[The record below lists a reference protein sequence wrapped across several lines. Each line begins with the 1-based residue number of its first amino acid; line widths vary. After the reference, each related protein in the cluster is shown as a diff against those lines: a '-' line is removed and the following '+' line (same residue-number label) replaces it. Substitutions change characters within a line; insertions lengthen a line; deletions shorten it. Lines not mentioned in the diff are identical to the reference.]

1 MDDKPLAKAL
11 KDLPLRVQ
19 SASYVERIQVFKALN
34 DAFSDTSS
42 DVSEGVI
49 KGVCRVLIF
58 TLPRYHKNS
67 SRKLV
72 QDFIL
77 TLLKHHNAATV
88 QHLSN
93 TLAVYST
100 AYKNLASSDTLA
112 KELLAAF
119 DWSYKVLVHGFKDA
133 SNCKGVS
140 FQKLV
145 EAQSCLYTSILAS
158 RSKKMSAKAYH
169 KLVQGWKQ
177 IPGSEVKYW
186 EALCELET
194 SFQSLVLSCAVL
206 SFVQANKNAELLSS
220 MRRSLLDSFIK
231 VAITTKVKPDTYF
244 VEQCKPFLK
253 LLTHDDFKGLL
264 LPALLKAMLR
274 SPEIILGCVG
284 QVLASVS
291 IDLSAYAADLAK
303 PIATCLHSKEDLTRE
318 EAAFAT
324 EALAKQCSEATAV
337 RNLLN
342 LLFGV
347 LQGSEGKLT
356 LSSHKISILE
366 GIGHLSKHCVTGKGA
381 HQLSCD
387 AAEHFV
393 KILETEVHEGTL
405 IRALSSLLLW
415 ANRFA
420 AAIPKT
426 LMEMFKKGMTLKTST
441 PAVRTGYIR
450 CMAAS
455 LHGESLPQ
463 GIELIPVL
471 LKSLERAAAQPTQA
485 AIVSEG
491 LSAATLLLRC
501 ASLDEKAASQCGPLW
516 TILSDTDKLLFV
528 NEKMLSSY
536 NEETWLE
543 VVLLCESLFVTHEQR
558 IGDKAAPYFRAI
570 ILALTRPNFSLRT
583 RAASAVKKI
592 LPPTVKTT
600 LDRSLAL
607 IAEFTI
613 FLHTAKVVSGIR
625 NREEGD
631 TTGVLSATL
640 NETDANS
647 LIFCLQTITSLKG
660 RSQEN
665 YNKLAVACFKAAH
678 HPAIASVQPLCWYYI
693 VKHFGQVPKA
703 LVSRCYAQ
711 LKEELIKNHKPGSW
725 PEASLSGLMKLAP
738 EETIKDVLDA
748 ISATLSQEELLRVT
762 RDDYFTFLTPEGE
775 LYDRSVLENAKEEAA
790 RNIKRESRAYSY
802 KEQMEELQL
811 IRELEEKRIRE
822 GKKKAPEMSPKQK
835 EAIRVQ
841 LEKESAIRSKVAALD
856 VVVRQVC
863 SMLKSAIDNVPGV
876 LSNQLTQLIPWMMR
890 AMGSPVAA
898 PLLQPLWI
906 DLRKSVF
913 EADMELLAKS
923 IAHVSLRLVKPM
935 CDLDPAWE
943 TESLDDAS
951 RRVLKQLV
959 GATATPLNAPTFTYC
974 FPFIRG
980 TLKQLSSK
988 EEALAAQG
996 IQLIERHAGLRSV
1009 GQPGQTYPQNNPR
1022 LLPLK
1027 EMMDLLI
1034 HLIGTT
1040 TGREQQTAYSAL
1052 LEVAASASGKAG
1064 CAVAT
1069 DEEVNCL
1076 LDSLESSVDSVRDAC
1091 LHSLSVLL
1099 PVLTRNRVKTFTT
1112 HLNHRLWVAKF
1123 DVVPEI
1129 REKGE
1134 QLWAATQLQP
1144 VKNMFELVLEDVTHM
1159 VEPIRAAGAEA
1170 LASALQL
1177 NTAEVDPTAKRL
1189 IKLYG
1194 ERLELTPAVKDNFGR
1209 ELQPPMDVWEPR
1221 AGIGLALYR
1230 LVPLMDDTTVVR
1242 LASFFVPKGL
1252 GDREESVKKTMLNA
1266 AVTMVDQHGKETIT
1280 KLLPVFE
1287 KFMDDAPKSGSFDS
1301 VRQSVVI
1308 LMGSLARHLEKEDPR
1323 VKPIIYKLVDA
1334 LSTPS
1339 QPVQEAVANCLP
1351 PLVPAIKDEVAPL
1364 VQRLLQ
1370 KLLSSNNYGDRKGA
1384 AYGIA
1389 GIVKGLG
1396 ILSLKQLDIMT
1407 SLTEAIQNK
1416 KNIRHR
1422 EGALFAFEQLCS
1434 MLGRLFEPYVVHV
1447 LPHLLLCF
1455 GDTNQ
1460 FVREAADDTA
1470 KAVMSKLSAHG
1481 VKLVLPSL
1489 LAALEQDSWR
1499 TKTGSVELLGAMAYC
1514 APRQLSSCLPGI
1526 VPKLIEVLGD
1536 SHVKVQAAGAQALQI
1551 IGSVIRNPEIQ
1562 AIVPV
1567 LLEAL
1572 QDPAK
1577 KTSSC
1582 LATLLETKFVHF
1594 IDAPSLALIM
1604 PVVQRAFQ
1612 DRSTETRKMAAQI
1625 IGNMY
1630 SLTDQKDLSPYLST
1644 IIPGLKASLLDP
1656 VPDVRSV
1663 SARALGAMVR
1673 GMGEASFDDLLPWL
1687 MQTLTSES
1695 SSVDRSG
1702 AAQGLSEV
1710 VGGLGVDKLHK
1721 LMPEIIATAERQDI
1735 APHVKDGYITMFI
1748 YLPGV
1753 FQNEFT
1759 PYISQIIPSILKALA
1774 DENEFVRDTA
1784 LRAGQRIV
1792 NMYADTAIMLLL
1804 PELELGLFDDNWRIR
1819 YSSIQLLGDLLYKI
1833 SGVSGKMTTETAS
1846 EDDNFG
1852 TEQSHRAIMD
1862 TLGTERRNRVLAGL
1876 YMGRSDVALL
1886 VRQAA
1891 LHVWKVV
1898 VTNTPRTL
1906 REILSTLFN
1915 LLLGCLA
1922 SSVYDKR
1929 QVAARTL
1936 GDLVRKLGE
1945 RVLPEIIPILE
1956 DGLNSDEPDTRQ
1968 GVCIGLSEIMASTS
1982 REMVMTFVDSLVP
1995 TVRKALCDP
2004 LSEVRQA
2011 AAKTFDSL
2019 HSTVGGRALD
2029 DILPFMLE
2037 ALNDPDQGEN
2047 ALDGLRQVMA
2057 IKPRVVLPYL
2067 IPHLTAPPV
2076 NTKALSVLASVA
2088 GDALA
2093 RHFNR
2098 LLPALLAAVTAAAG
2112 TPAEAQE
2119 VEYCQVVL
2127 LSVQDEQGI
2136 RAIMDELLTS
2146 TKSDKLPLRRAAVSL
2161 LAGFCTHT
2169 KADYIQ
2175 YVPQLLRGLIHLL
2188 TDNDPGVLNPALEAL
2203 NSVIKTLD
2211 ATQQMAH
2218 VGDLRQAVRFAMSD
2232 LKGQEF
2238 LPGCCLSK
2246 GIAPLLPVYREAI
2259 LNGPPEMKEQAAQ
2272 GLGELIKLTSPEAL
2286 KPSVVAITGPLIRIL
2301 GDRFSAGV
2309 KVAVLETLALL
2320 LAKVGALLKPFLPQL
2335 QTTFVKSL
2343 SDPNRQVRL
2352 KAATALSHLIVIHTR
2367 ADPLFNEL
2375 YTSIKTT
2382 DDSSIRETSLQALR
2396 GVITP
2401 AGDKMSEPIR
2411 KSILATLQSMLSHP
2425 EDTTRSAA
2433 AGCLG
2438 ALFRRLP
2445 ADELEALVNE
2455 CLLHDDPSLDWTL
2468 RHGKSAVLSV
2478 ALKEAAEQ
2486 VYTAEW
2492 RDKLHRVLLS
2502 YLTADRIP
2510 IVSNSIRAIGFLFR
2524 HLMTTTSPVSFPA
2537 QLSQP
2542 FAKTLNHASNEVK
2555 QLVAQT
2561 SHYLGRHIDT
2571 ALPSDFLKVLLPQLV
2586 NGTKEKNTA
2595 VRSAC
2600 EAALVTILRLRH
2612 NDETQQHCVNLL
2624 DPGARDSLSEVISKV
2639 LRKMASL
2646 PETKEEEL
2654 DATLVS

>member
-11 KDLPLRVQ
+11 KDLPLRIQ
-19 SASYVERIQVFKALN
+19 SASYLERFQVFKALN

-77 TLLKHHNAATV
+77 TLLKHHNAPTV

-100 AYKNLASSDTLA
+100 GYKNLASSDTLA

-119 DWSYKVLVHGFKDA
+119 DWSYKLLVHGFKDA
-133 SNCKGVS
+133 SNCTGVP

-158 RSKKMSAKAYH
+158 KSKKMSAKAYH

-186 EALCELET
+186 EALRELET

-206 SFVQANKNAELLSS
+206 SFVQDNKNTELLSS
-220 MRRSLLDSFIK
+220 MRQSLLDSFIK
-231 VAITTKVKPDTYF
+231 VAITTKVKPDAYF

-253 LLTHDDFKGLL
+253 LLTHEDFKGLL

-337 RNLLN
+337 RSLLN

-356 LSSHKISILE
+356 LSSHKISVLE

-405 IRALSSLLLW
+405 TQALSSLLLW
-415 ANRFA
+415 ANRFS
-420 AAIPKT
+420 AAIPKS
-426 LMEMFKKGMTLKTST
+426 LMEMFKKGMALKTST

-455 LHGESLPQ
+455 LHGESLTQ

-485 AIVSEG
+485 AVVSEG

-501 ASLDEKAASQCGPLW
+501 ANLDEKVASQCGPLW

-558 IGDKAAPYFRAI
+558 IGDKTAPYFRAI
-570 ILALTRPNFSLRT
+570 ILALTRPNFALRT

-592 LPPTVKTT
+592 LPPTVKTS

-607 IAEFTI
+607 IAEFTN

-631 TTGVLSATL
+631 TSGVLSASL

-660 RSQEN
+660 RSQDN

-678 HPAIASVQPLCWYYI
+678 HPAIAAIQPLCWYYI

-703 LVSRCYAQ
+703 LVTRCYAQ
-711 LKEELIKNHKPGSW
+711 LKEDLIKNHQPGPW

-775 LYDRSVLENAKEEAA
+775 LYDRSVLENTKEEAA
-790 RNIKRESRAYSY
+790 RNIKRESKAYSY

-863 SMLKSAIDNVPGV
+863 SMLKSAIDNVPAV

-906 DLRKSVF
+906 NLRKSVF
-913 EADMELLAKS
+913 EPDMDRLAKS
-923 IAHVSLRLVKPM
+923 VAHVTLRLVKPM
-935 CDLDPAWE
+935 CDLDSAWE

-951 RRVLKQLV
+951 RRVLKQLI
-959 GATATPLNAPTFTYC
+959 GATATPFSAPTFTYC

-980 TLKQLSSK
+980 TLKLLSSK

-1009 GQPGQTYPQNNPR
+1009 GQPGQTNPQNSPR

-1027 EMMDLLI
+1027 EMMELLI
-1034 HLIGTT
+1034 QLIGTT
-1040 TGREQQTAYSAL
+1040 SGREQQTAYSAL
-1052 LEVAASASGKAG
+1052 LEVAAAATGKPG

-1069 DEEVNCL
+1069 DEEINCL
-1076 LDSLESSVDSVRDAC
+1076 LHGLESSVDSVRDAC

-1129 REKGE
+1129 RDKGE
-1134 QLWAATQLQP
+1134 QLWAAAQLQP

-1209 ELQPPMDVWEPR
+1209 ELQPPMDIWQPR

-1230 LVPLMDDTTVVR
+1230 LVPLMDEVTVVR

-1252 GDREESVKKTMLNA
+1252 GDREDSVKKNMLNA
-1266 AVTMVDQHGKETIT
+1266 AVAMVDQHGKETIT

-1287 KFMDDAPKSGSFDS
+1287 KFMDVAPKSGSFDS

-1407 SLTEAIQNK
+1407 SLTDAIQNK
-1416 KNIRHR
+1416 KNARHR

-1455 GDTNQ
+1455 GDGDK

-1833 SGVSGKMTTETAS
+1833 SGVSGKMSTETAS

-1852 TEQSHRAIMD
+1852 TEQSHKAIMA
-1862 TLGTERRNRVLAGL
+1862 TLGAERRNRVLAGL

-1915 LLLGCLA
+1915 LLLSCLA
-1922 SSVYDKR
+1922 SPVYDKR

-1982 REMVMTFVDSLVP
+1982 RDMVMTFVDSLVP

-2098 LLPALLAAVTAAAG
+2098 LLPALLSAVTSAAG
-2112 TPAEAQE
+2112 TPTEAQE

-2146 TKSDKLPLRRAAVSL
+2146 TKSDKKVMRRAAVSL

-2169 KADYIQ
+2169 KADYSQ
-2175 YVPQLLRGLIHLL
+2175 YVAQLLRGLIHLL
-2188 TDNDPGVLNPALEAL
+2188 TDTDPGVLNPALEAL

-2232 LKGQEF
+2232 LKGQPF
-2238 LPGCCLSK
+2238 LPGCCLAK

-2301 GDRFSAGV
+2301 GDRFAFGV

-2411 KSILATLQSMLSHP
+2411 KSILATLQTMLSHP

-2438 ALFRRLP
+2438 ALLRRLP
-2445 ADELEALVNE
+2445 ADELEPIVNE

-2478 ALKEAAEQ
+2478 AMKEAAEQ
-2486 VYTAEW
+2486 VYTAQW

-2502 YLTADRIP
+2502 YLTADRVP
-2510 IVSNSIRAIGFLFR
+2510 IVSNSVRAIGFLFR
-2524 HLMTTTSPVSFPA
+2524 HLMTSTGPVSFPA

-2561 SHYLGRHIDT
+2561 SHYLGRHADA
-2571 ALPSDFLKVLLPQLV
+2571 ALPSDFLKFLLPQLV

-2600 EAALVTILRLRH
+2600 EAALVTLLRLRH

-2639 LRKMASL
+2639 LRKMASQ

>member
-11 KDLPLRVQ
+11 KDLPLRIQ
-19 SASYVERIQVFKALN
+19 SASYLERFQVFKALN

-58 TLPRYHKNS
+58 TLPRYHKSS

-77 TLLKHHNAATV
+77 ILLKHHNVPTV

-100 AYKNLASSDTLA
+100 AYKNLASSETLA

-119 DWSYKVLVHGFKDA
+119 DWSYKLLVQGFKDA
-133 SNCKGVS
+133 SNCTGVP

-158 RSKKMSAKAYH
+158 KSKKMSAKAYH

-231 VAITTKVKPDTYF
+231 VAITTKVKPDAYF

-253 LLTHDDFKGLL
+253 LLTHEDFKGLL

-337 RNLLN
+337 RSLLN

-405 IRALSSLLLW
+405 TRALSSLLLW
-415 ANRFA
+415 ANRFT
-420 AAIPKT
+420 AAIPKS

-441 PAVRTGYIR
+441 PVVRTGYIR
-450 CMAAS
+450 CMTAS

-516 TILSDTDKLLFV
+516 TIISDTDKLLFV

-536 NEETWLE
+536 SEETWLE

-558 IGDKAAPYFRAI
+558 IGDKTAPYFRAI
-570 ILALTRPNFSLRT
+570 VLALTRPNFTLRT

-592 LPPTVKTT
+592 LPPTIKTS

-607 IAEFTI
+607 IAEFTN

-631 TTGVLSATL
+631 TSGVLSATL

-660 RSQEN
+660 RSQDN
-665 YNKLAVACFKAAH
+665 YNRLAVACFKAAH
-678 HPAIASVQPLCWYYI
+678 HPAIAAIQPLCWYYI
-693 VKHFGQVPKA
+693 VKHFGQVPKT

-711 LKEELIKNHKPGSW
+711 LKEDLIKNHQPGLW

-775 LYDRSVLENAKEEAA
+775 LYDRSVLENTKEEAA
-790 RNIKRESRAYSY
+790 RNIKRESKAYSY

-913 EADMELLAKS
+913 EPDMELLAKS
-923 IAHVSLRLVKPM
+923 IAHVTLRLVKPM
-935 CDLDPAWE
+935 CDLDPSWE

-951 RRVLKQLV
+951 RRVLKQLI
-959 GATATPLNAPTFTYC
+959 GATATPLSAPTFTYS
-974 FPFIRG
+974 FPFVRG
-980 TLKQLSSK
+980 TLKLLSSK

-1027 EMMDLLI
+1027 EMMELLI
-1034 HLIGTT
+1034 NLIGTAS
-1040 TGREQQTAYSAL
+1040 GREQQTAYSAL
-1052 LEVAASASGKAG
+1052 LEVAAAATGKPG

-1069 DEEVNCL
+1069 DEEINCL
-1076 LDSLESSVDSVRDAC
+1076 LQGLESSVDSVRDAC

-1099 PVLTRNRVKTFTT
+1099 PILTRNRVKTFTT

-1134 QLWAATQLQP
+1134 QLWAAAQLQP

-1209 ELQPPMDVWEPR
+1209 ELQPPMDIWQPR

-1230 LVPLMDDTTVVR
+1230 LVPLMDEVTVVR

-1252 GDREESVKKTMLNA
+1252 GDREDSVKKNMLSA
-1266 AVTMVDQHGKETIT
+1266 AVAMVDQHGKETIT

-1287 KFMDDAPKSGSFDS
+1287 KFMDVAPKSGSFDS

-1407 SLTEAIQNK
+1407 SLTDAIQNK
-1416 KNIRHR
+1416 KNVRHR

-1455 GDTNQ
+1455 GDGDK

-1833 SGVSGKMTTETAS
+1833 SGVSGKMSTETAS

-1852 TEQSHRAIMD
+1852 TEQSHKAIMA
-1862 TLGTERRNRVLAGL
+1862 TLGSERRNRVLAGL

-1915 LLLGCLA
+1915 LLLSCLA
-1922 SSVYDKR
+1922 SPVYDKR

-1982 REMVMTFVDSLVP
+1982 RDMVMTFVDSLVP

-2098 LLPALLAAVTAAAG
+2098 LLPALLSAVTSAAG
-2112 TPAEAQE
+2112 TPTEAQE

-2146 TKSDKLPLRRAAVSL
+2146 TKSDKKVMRRAAVSL

-2169 KADYIQ
+2169 KADYSQ
-2175 YVPQLLRGLIHLL
+2175 YVAQLLRGLIHLL
-2188 TDNDPGVLNPALEAL
+2188 TDTDPGVLNPALEAL

-2232 LKGQEF
+2232 LKGQPF
-2238 LPGCCLSK
+2238 LPGCCLAK

-2301 GDRFSAGV
+2301 GDRFAFGV

-2375 YTSIKTT
+2375 YTTIKTT

-2411 KSILATLQSMLSHP
+2411 KSILATLQTMLSHP

-2438 ALFRRLP
+2438 ALLRRLP
-2445 ADELEALVNE
+2445 ADELESIVNE
-2455 CLLHDDPSLDWTL
+2455 CLIHDDPSLDWTL

-2478 ALKEAAEQ
+2478 AMKEAAEQ
-2486 VYTAEW
+2486 VYTPQW

-2502 YLTADRIP
+2502 YLAADRIP

-2524 HLMTTTSPVSFPA
+2524 HLMTSTSPVSFPA

-2561 SHYLGRHIDT
+2561 SHYLGRHADA

-2600 EAALVTILRLRH
+2600 EAALVTLLRLRH

-2639 LRKMASL
+2639 LRKMASQ